1 MGMYIQDD
9 YWEAAQSLTA
19 AQRRDFVSALVEYH
33 YTGEAP
39 NLTGVAK
46 AMFTL
51 CRDRIDAAKRSVENG
66 KNGGRPKTSGLR
78 KSAGKENPR
87 VIENAPKEKPRQNP
101 RVSENAS
108 KTETQTVTQTIT
120 QIEPALLKSESER
133 EIKEDLSNERS
144 KKAAGRF
151 SAPSADEVAAYWRE
165 ASLAGDP
172 QRFHDHFTA
181 NGWKV
186 GGKAPMRDWRAAARN
201 WSRNERS
208 LSTGRAQA
216 GAAAAPDP
224 EFEAALRRRGL

>member
-66 KNGGRPKTSGLR
+66 RSGGRPKTGGFR
-78 KSAGKENPR
+78 KSAEKENPR
-87 VIENAPKEKPRQNP
+87 VQENALKEKPRQNP

-108 KTETQTVTQTIT
+108 KTETQTVTQT
-120 QIEPALLKSESER
+120 EPTLLKSESE
-133 EIKEDLSNERS
+133 IKETTPNGVE
-144 KKAAGRF
+144 KKAAARRF
-151 SAPSADEVAAYWRE
+151 TAPTPDEVAAYASERGIAIDAERFCDFYASKGWR
-165 ASLAGDP
+165 
-172 QRFHDHFTA
+172 
-181 NGWKV
+181 V
-186 GGKAPMRDWRAAARN
+186 GSSPMRDWRAAVRN
-201 WSRNERS
+201 WAARDRSERKVTESADDEYSR
-208 LSTGRAQA
+208 L
-216 GAAAAPDP
+216 
-224 EFEAALRRRGL
+224 

>member
-9 YWEAAQSLTA
+9 YWEAAKQLSRS
-19 AQRRDFVSALVEYH
+19 QRREFLAALVEYH
-33 YTGEAP
+33 YTEEESD
-39 NLTGVAK
+39 LSGVTA

-51 CRDRIDAAKRSVENG
+51 CKDRIDRAKQSVENG
-66 KNGGRPKTSGLR
+66 KNGGRPKT
-78 KSAGKENPR
+78 KKQTEEEPKENPR
-87 VIENAPKEKPRQNP
+87 VSENAPKEKPRQNP

-108 KTETQTVTQTIT
+108 ETETQTVTQT
-120 QIEPALLKSESER
+120 EPALAKSESER